1 MLHIDSGGVAARRTG
16 RGTDLGLE
24 AGQTSDPQNLAAAA
38 LDRVV
43 AVAVARVPVVVC
55 KYFSSD
61 ANIFCWIPKYY
72 FDVCTCV
79 AGKVAIQVGRV
90 EGFRNGGANP
100 EAEIRLEMIFSHF
113 LVQAAFQSHHQPPA
127 RMQVTESKL
136 KQIRIFDQ
144 FH

>member
-55 KYFSSD
+55 KYFSLD
-61 ANIFCWIPKYY
+61 ANIF
-72 FDVCTCV
+72 
-79 AGKVAIQVGRV
+79 R
-90 EGFRNGGANP
+90 
-100 EAEIRLEMIFSHF
+100 
-113 LVQAAFQSHHQPPA
+113 
-127 RMQVTESKL
+127 RMQIFLLDSNILFMHLCSWEGRHPSWES
-136 KQIRIFDQ
+136 
-144 FH
+144 

>member
-1 MLHIDSGGVAARRTG
+1 MAMLHIDSGGVAARRTG

-55 KYFSSD
+55 KYFSLD
-61 ANIFCWIPKYY
+61 ANIFCWIQIYY
-72 FDVCTCV
+72 LCTCV

-100 EAEIRLEMIFSHF
+100 ETEVRLEGIFSSF

-136 KQIRIFDQ
+136 KQIYSLHI
-144 FH
+144 

>member
-1 MLHIDSGGVAARRTG
+1 MVMLHIDSGGVAARRTG

-61 ANIFCWIPKYY
+61 ANIS
-72 FDVCTCV
+72 
-79 AGKVAIQVGRV
+79 AGFQNIIFMYLCSWEGRH
-90 EGFRNGGANP
+90 P
-100 EAEIRLEMIFSHF
+100 SW
-113 LVQAAFQSHHQPPA
+113 
-127 RMQVTESKL
+127 ES
-136 KQIRIFDQ
+136 
-144 FH
+144 